1 MDLKDF
7 VTETL
12 MQIIEGIKDAQEK
25 SSELGAI
32 INPRSITGSSLSAIV
47 KDRTHS
53 VQEIGF
59 EVALTSTTDENSKKG
74 IGVAL
79 GNVGIGANKTQGEKE
94 VSATSVRFSVPVIF
108 PFIDNGNSP
117 KSKISYTS
125 NPGRRL
131 Q

>member
-1 MDLKDF
+1 MELKDF

-32 INPRSITGSSLSAIV
+32 INPRSITGSTLSAVV

-59 EVALTSTTDENSKKG
+59 EVALTSTTDENSKKC

-79 GNVGIGANKTQGEKE
+79 GSVGIGANKTQGEKE
-94 VSATSVRFSVPVIF
+94 VSATSVRFSIPITR
-108 PFIDNGNSP
+108 P
-117 KSKISYTS
+117 
-125 NPGRRL
+125 
-131 Q
+131 